1 MRYFKSMKKALPIL
15 SQIQYFYK
23 KLFKDI
29 LENTSNQSFGKT
41 SQGKSMVE
49 SILVNYKLTNFYSFR
64 YIYFEKN
71 PRINTLLFIMS
82 IIPTKM
88 SMEIFINFQFYKKLT
103 IPLITRFS
111 SKIYIDC

>member
-1 MRYFKSMKKALPIL
+1 MKKTLPIL

-82 IIPTKM
+82 IN
-88 SMEIFINFQFYKKLT
+88 SHENVYGNFHKLPVLQKT
-103 IPLITRFS
+103 NYTLNYTVFF
-111 SKIYIDC
+111 